1 MGNNIFD
8 SDQSRE
14 LFDLISE
21 VEMNMVKKTMIE
33 KVLKEKEA
41 AEQQPITESSEPTG
55 TEQYVHVTR
64 DHISKKTDNRK
75 LTEKTDLLAGDE
87 SVTKQQ
93 LQKSN
98 IELWQKVQTS
108 LASLGGGGL
117 GAPDVLQMIAEN
129 PSYDN
134 YTDSDY
140 AIIAGRLNDK
150 LVLRAG
156 DSMFGTLHLNHNDN
170 SSASGNIPILKLDP
184 PPGDSAYIGVFT
196 QNDFEASANTPSI
209 LALRLYGYS
218 PDQKFVVRTGLYG
231 ADSRGD
237 VFEIS
242 ASGDMAIKSSY
253 TVNYSQ
259 FMTKGRTVS
268 VEDAGG
274 NFVAKTGT
282 GVITNSMRTW
292 DSDFQLR
299 HYAGGN
305 QDLKLRIGEASTE
318 LWNDTRIH
326 GSLYVDDSGTIAGAL
341 TVGGE
346 VGITGGVDIGG
357 KADISGTLT
366 VGDSM
371 TVSGDLG
378 AHDITAIDGTFT
390 GDVSCSDFEAS
401 NADVSGAL
409 TGGALY
415 SKSLTLR
422 PETTTSYSTIIKVD
436 EQNGTHTL
444 GEGYDI
450 ALLGKVDGDIDEMA
464 IATTESKVLRMGFK
478 DQDGNYVY
486 GVKVGTGDVTS
497 TLEQRGRSTEIKW
510 LQDPSHSRDA
520 VPLGYLTNSTFGVN
534 PSQIGDSAQRTSL
547 QSSFAT
553 PVDSTDS
560 SGGVGTFF
568 FNTVEERLEIFRDSE
583 WQPLITRI
591 DASQL
596 DFSNIPTSDPGI
608 AGRLWNHNG
617 DVHISAG

>member
-14 LFDLISE
+14 LFDLMSE

-33 KVLKEKEA
+33 KVLKEREEI
-41 AEQQPITESSEPTG
+41 EQQTITESTEPTG
-55 TEQYVHVTR
+55 TEQYVHITR

-98 IELWQKVQTS
+98 IDLWQKVQTS

-117 GAPDVLQMIAEN
+117 GAQDVLQLIREN

-134 YTDSDY
+134 YTDSDFD
-140 AIIAGRLNDK
+140 IIAGKLNDK

-156 DSMFGTLHLNHNDN
+156 DSMTGTLRLNHLDTPDPQ
-170 SSASGNIPILKLDP
+170 IPIMRIDP
-184 PPGDSAYIGVFT
+184 PRGDSGHIGVFT
-196 QNDFEASANTPSI
+196 GDSEDGSAKTPSI
-209 LALRLYGYS
+209 LALRLHGYS
-218 PDQKFVVRTGLYG
+218 NDQKFVIRTGTYG
-231 ADSRGD
+231 GDSRGD
-237 VFEIS
+237 TFTVRS
-242 ASGDMAIKSSY
+242 SGDIDIQAAY
-253 TVNYSQ
+253 TVNTGH

-268 VEDAGG
+268 VQENGG

-299 HYAGGN
+299 HWAGGN
-305 QDLKLRIGEASTE
+305 EDLKLRIGEASTE

-326 GSLYVDDSGTIAGAL
+326 GSLYVDDSATLASGVTIGGATNITGNLGVSGTIEAID
-341 TVGGE
+341 
-346 VGITGGVDIGG
+346 GIF
-357 KADISGTLT
+357 
-366 VGDSM
+366 
-371 TVSGDLG
+371 SGDLEC
-378 AHDITAIDGTFT
+378 D
-390 GDVSCSDFEAS
+390 DFDAS

-422 PETTTSYSTIIKVD
+422 PETTTDYTTIIKVD

-444 GEGYDI
+444 SEGYDL

-464 IATTESKVLRMGFK
+464 IATTENKVLRMGFK

-510 LQDPSHSRDA
+510 LQDPTHSRDA
-520 VPLGYLTNSTFGVN
+520 VPLGYMTNTRTRVS
-534 PSQIGDSAQRTSL
+534 PAQIGDSAQRTIL
-547 QSSFAT
+547 QNSFAT
-553 PVDSTDS
+553 PLDSTDS
-560 SGGVGTFF
+560 SGGAGTFF
-568 FNTVEERLEIFRDSE
+568 YNTVAEKLEIFKDSD
-583 WQPLITRI
+583 WKPLISRI

-596 DFSNIPTSDPGI
+596 DFSNVPTSDPSV
-608 AGRLWNHNG
+608 AGSIWNDSG
-617 DVHISAG
+617 VVKISAG

>member
-14 LFDLISE
+14 LFDLMSE
-21 VEMNMVKKTMIE
+21 VEMKMVKKTMIE
-33 KVLKEKEA
+33 KVLKEKEEI
-41 AEQQPITESSEPTG
+41 EQQTITESTEPTG

-87 SVTKQQ
+87 SVTKKQ

-98 IELWQKVQTS
+98 IDLWQKVQTS

-117 GAPDVLQMIAEN
+117 GAQDVLQLIREN

-134 YTDSDY
+134 YTDSDFD
-140 AIIAGRLNDK
+140 IIAGKLNDK

-156 DSMFGTLHLNHNDN
+156 DSMTGTLRLNHLDTPDPQ
-170 SSASGNIPILKLDP
+170 IPIMRIDP
-184 PPGDSAYIGVFT
+184 PRGDSGHIGVFT
-196 QNDFEASANTPSI
+196 GDSEDGSAKTPSI
-209 LALRLYGYS
+209 LALRLHGYS
-218 PDQKFVVRTGLYG
+218 NDQKFVIRTGTYG
-231 ADSRGD
+231 GDSRGD
-237 VFEIS
+237 TFTVRS
-242 ASGDMAIKSSY
+242 SGDIDIQAAY
-253 TVNYSQ
+253 TVNTGH

-268 VEDAGG
+268 VQENGG

-299 HYAGGN
+299 HWAGGN
-305 QDLKLRIGEASTE
+305 EDLKLRIGEASTE

-326 GSLYVDDSGTIAGAL
+326 GSLYVDDSATFPGAVTI
-341 TVGGE
+341 
-346 VGITGGVDIGG
+346 GGVIEATDGIF
-357 KADISGTLT
+357 
-366 VGDSM
+366 
-371 TVSGDLG
+371 SGDLEC
-378 AHDITAIDGTFT
+378 D
-390 GDVSCSDFEAS
+390 DFEAS
-401 NADVSGAL
+401 NADVTGAL
-409 TGGALY
+409 TGGDLY

-422 PETTTSYSTIIKVD
+422 PETTTDYTTIIKVD

-444 GEGYDI
+444 SEGYDV

-464 IATTESKVLRMGFK
+464 IATTENKVLRMGFK

-510 LQDPSHSRDA
+510 LQDPTHSRDA
-520 VPLGYLTNSTFGVN
+520 VPLGYMTNTRTRVS
-534 PSQIGDSAQRTSL
+534 PAQIGDSAQRTIL
-547 QSSFAT
+547 QNSFAT
-553 PVDSTDS
+553 PLDSTDS

-568 FNTVEERLEIFRDSE
+568 YNTVSEKLEIFKDSD
-583 WQPLITRI
+583 WKPLISRI

-596 DFSNIPTSDPGI
+596 DFSNVPTSDPSV
-608 AGRLWNHNG
+608 AGSIWNDSG
-617 DVHISAG
+617 VVKISAG

>member
-41 AEQQPITESSEPTG
+41 AEQQPITESTDPTG
-55 TEQYVHVTR
+55 TEQYVQVTR

-98 IELWQKVQTS
+98 IDLWQKVQTS

-117 GAPDVLQMIAEN
+117 GSQDVLQLIREN

-134 YTDSDY
+134 YTDSDFD
-140 AIIAGRLNDK
+140 IIAGRLNDK

-156 DSMFGTLHLNHNDN
+156 DSMTGTLRLNHLETPNPQ
-170 SSASGNIPILKLDP
+170 IPIMRIDP
-184 PPGDSAYIGVFT
+184 PRGDSGHIGVFT
-196 QNDFEASANTPSI
+196 GDSEDGSVKAPSI
-209 LALRLYGYS
+209 LALRLHGYS
-218 PDQKFVVRTGLYG
+218 DNQKFVIRTGSYG
-231 ADSRGD
+231 GDSRGD
-237 VFEIS
+237 TFAVHS
-242 ASGDMAIKSSY
+242 SGDIVIQAGY
-253 TVNYSQ
+253 TTNYSQ
-259 FMTKGRTVS
+259 FETVGRTVS
-268 VEDAGG
+268 VREGG

-305 QDLKLRIGEASTE
+305 QDLKLRVGEASTE

-326 GSLYVDDSGTIAGAL
+326 GSLYVDDSATLAGAV
-341 TVGGE
+341 T
-346 VGITGGVDIGG
+346 IGG
-357 KADISGTLT
+357 ATNISGNLGVT
-366 VGDSM
+366 GNIEAYDGIF
-371 TVSGDLG
+371 SGDLEC
-378 AHDITAIDGTFT
+378 D
-390 GDVSCSDFEAS
+390 DFDAS

-422 PETTTSYSTIIKVD
+422 PETTVDYTTIIKVD

-444 GEGYDI
+444 SEGYDL

-464 IATTESKVLRMGFK
+464 IATTENKVLRMGFK

-510 LQDPSHSRDA
+510 LQDPTHSRDA
-520 VPLGYLTNSTFGVN
+520 VPLGYLTNSVFGIS
-534 PSQIGDSAQRTSL
+534 PLQIGDSAQRTSL
-547 QSSFAT
+547 QGTFAT
-553 PVDSTDS
+553 PLDSTDS
-560 SGGVGTFF
+560 SGGEGTFF
-568 FNTVEERLEIFRDSE
+568 YNTISEKLEIFKDSD
-583 WQPLITRI
+583 WKPLITRI

-596 DFSNIPTSDPGI
+596 DFSNVPTSDPSV
-608 AGRLWNHNG
+608 AGSIWNDSG
-617 DVHISAG
+617 VVKISAG